1 MFHPSCGACPKGTTY
16 GMNIREQN
24 DGCEP
29 QASNAVD
36 YVKPQIQDDEGG
48 PEVEEGKFPGSSRGG
63 TSEAEGVQH
72 TSTAISTQLG
82 QQRSESTTTQK
93 KLVQMLVQLAVSA
106 TLVKVVTHIK
116 RNAENYA
123 IINVGDNGDDRT
135 PDDAHATFFVKGIY
149 RTLSLDFDP
158 KRSCDSVLKEVQDR
172 EQLALDEFS
181 LVYAG
186 THLEEGRLL
195 ADYNIQRS
203 STVFLALGLSGG
215 VKRGRVAENPFET
228 SMPDTIVQSDADPI
242 NRAFVSAIELGSGAD
257 MNVVEKLGTMSTP
270 DLKNAM
276 ELIKH
281 GKQNNNV
288 KVQQLAEM
296 LPELKHIRHAA
307 TKFQDTYDVQLKRVS
322 AAFWK
327 FFLDQSNGKLSIDV
341 VKMAVT
347 STLRARD
354 GMHD

>member
-1 MFHPSCGACPKGTTY
+1 
-16 GMNIREQN
+16 MNIREQN

-48 PEVEEGKFPGSSRGG
+48 PEVEEGRLPGSSRGG

-72 TSTAISTQLG
+72 TSTAIPTQLD

-106 TLVKVVTHIK
+106 TLVKVVAHIK
-116 RNAENYA
+116 RKAEDYA
-123 IINVGDNGDDRT
+123 IINIGDNGDDCT

-158 KRSCDSVLKEVQDR
+158 KRSCESVLKEVQDR
-172 EQLALDEFS
+172 EKLTLDEFS

-186 THLEEGRLL
+186 SHLEEGRIL

-307 TKFQDTYDVQLKRVS
+307 TKFQDTYDVQVKRVS

-327 FFLDQSNGKLSIDV
+327 YFLDQSNGKLSIDV
-341 VKMAVT
+341 VKMAVA

-354 GMHD
+354 GTMHD